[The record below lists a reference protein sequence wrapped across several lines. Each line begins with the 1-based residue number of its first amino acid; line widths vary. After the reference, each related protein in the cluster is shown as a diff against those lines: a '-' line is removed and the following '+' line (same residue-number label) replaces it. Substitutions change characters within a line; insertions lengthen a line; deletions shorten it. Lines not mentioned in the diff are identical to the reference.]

1 MNEKGVNDNTVND
14 NAVND
19 NAVNVRRQI
28 YMIFLRLRGD
38 LRGPPLPV
46 FLKDVPKH
54 VRHLHVV
61 FGRSIQSSFRQERG
75 VGVAKWSKFF
85 RFSHDRSHDRDL
97 HDR

>member
-1 MNEKGVNDNTVND
+1 MNDNTVND

-61 FGRSIQSSFRQERG
+61 FGRSIQSPFT
-75 VGVAKWSKFF
+75 VLAMIVAMIVISMIAFIDPVRLLAGLTF
-85 RFSHDRSHDRDL
+85 VYYS
-97 HDR
+97 